1 MALLSSRDESQTRAT
16 LDIEVPAEDVE
27 RTYGAVARAFA
38 RRAALPGFRR
48 GHVPESLV
56 QQRFA
61 AEIRE
66 EVLERLLPAALSSA
80 IEEKNLSVLGHPHVE
95 NLEWNPPGPIRFSA
109 RLDLKPVVDPGDYR
123 GIPVEDVS
131 VEPSEEE
138 LSTLIDRIRESHAE
152 FHPIERR
159 AAASGDFAVAD
170 IAGRFIEILQP
181 GQNPRTFR
189 DEKLTLEVGHPD
201 SMAEINEALAGA
213 FPGETR
219 SFRKTFADD
228 FANEEFRGK
237 TVDYEVTLVA
247 LKEKRLPAFDDDFA
261 RAVAQ
266 TESAETLREKVRAN
280 LRQEKESAR
289 RRKFRRDIL
298 ETILSR
304 TSVPA
309 PEVLVE
315 SEAASALRDYA
326 RYLAANGMDP
336 KEVDWEKIRED
347 ARPGAERRV
356 REYLVLDAVAVR
368 EGISITDTELD
379 AEVKRAAVRR
389 GVEASAL
396 REQLAKNDGLEALR
410 DEMRL
415 SRALDLLISSARVLP
430 SMEPVERAGVVEEL
444 HRPSEG

>member
-1 MALLSSRDESQTRAT
+1 MVVLSSRDESQTRAV
-16 LDIEVPAEDVE
+16 LDIEVPAEDVQ
-27 RTYGAVARAFA
+27 RAWGAVARAFA
-38 RRAALPGFRR
+38 QRAALPGFRR

-61 AEIRE
+61 GEIRE

-109 RLDLKPVVDPGDYR
+109 RLDLKPAVDPGEYR

-138 LSTLIDRIRESHAE
+138 LSQVIDRIRESHAE
-152 FHPIERR
+152 FHPIEGR
-159 AAASGDFAVAD
+159 AAAAGDFAVAD
-170 IAGRFIEILQP
+170 IAGRFVEILQP

-201 SMAEINEALAGA
+201 SMAEINEALTGA
-213 FPGETR
+213 APGETR
-219 SFRKTFADD
+219 SFRRTFAED

-237 TVDYEVTLVA
+237 TVDYDVTLVA
-247 LKEKRLPAFDDDFA
+247 LKEKRLPAFDDEFA

-266 TESAETLREKVRAN
+266 TESADTLREKVRAN

-304 TSVPA
+304 TTVPA

-315 SEAASALRDYA
+315 SEVTSSLRDYA

-336 KEVDWEKIRED
+336 KEADWEKIRED

-356 REYLVLDAVAVR
+356 REYLVLDAVARR
-368 EGISITDTELD
+368 EGISVTETELD
-379 AEVKRAAVRR
+379 AEVKHAAARR
-389 GVEASAL
+389 GVEASTL
-396 REQLAKNDGLEALR
+396 REQLVKNDGLEALR

-415 SRALDLLISSARVLP
+415 SRTLDLLISSARVLP
-430 SMEPVERAGVVEEL
+430 SMEPVER
-444 HRPSEG
+444 R

>member
-1 MALLSSRDESQTRAT
+1 MVVLASRDESETRAT

-27 RTYGAVARAFA
+27 RAYGAVARAFA
-38 RRAALPGFRR
+38 QRAALPGFRR

-61 AEIRE
+61 GEIRE
-66 EVLERLLPAALSSA
+66 EVIERLLPAALTSA
-80 IEEKNLSVLGHPHVE
+80 IEEKQLSVLGHPHVE

-109 RLDLKPVVDPGDYR
+109 RLDLKPAVDPGEYR

-131 VEPSEEE
+131 VEPSVEE
-138 LSTLIDRIRESHAE
+138 LAQVLDRIRESHAE
-152 FHPIERR
+152 FHPVEGRR
-159 AAASGDFAVAD
+159 AAAGDFAVAD
-170 IAGRFIEILQP
+170 VAGRFIEILQP

-189 DEKLTLEVGHPD
+189 DEKLTLEVGHAD
-201 SMAEINEALAGA
+201 SMPEINDALTGA
-213 FPGETR
+213 LPGETR
-219 SFRKTFADD
+219 AFRKSFTDD
-228 FANEEFRGK
+228 FGHEEFRGK

-247 LKEKRLPAFDDDFA
+247 LKEKRLPEFDDDFA

-266 TESAETLREKVRAN
+266 AESADVLREKVRAN
-280 LRQEKESAR
+280 LRQEKEAAR

-315 SEAASALRDYA
+315 SEVVSSLRDYA
-326 RYLAANGMDP
+326 RYLASNGVDP
-336 KEVDWEKIRED
+336 KEADWDKLRED

-356 REYLVLDAVAVR
+356 REYLVLDAVARR
-368 EGISITDTELD
+368 EGISITETELE
-379 AEVKRAAVRR
+379 AEIKRAAARR
-389 GVEASAL
+389 GVEASEL
-396 REQLAKNDGLEALR
+396 RAQLAKNDGLDALR

-415 SRALDLLISSARVLP
+415 SRTLDLLISSARVLP
-430 SMEPVERAGVVEEL
+430 SMEPAER
-444 HRPSEG
+444 R

>member
-1 MALLSSRDESQTRAT
+1 MVVLSSRDESQTRAV

-27 RTYGAVARAFA
+27 RAWSAVARAFA
-38 RRAALPGFRR
+38 QRAALPGFRR

-56 QQRFA
+56 QQRFSG
-61 AEIRE
+61 EIRE

-80 IEEKNLSVLGHPHVE
+80 IEERNLSVLGHPHVE
-95 NLEWNPPGPIRFSA
+95 NLDWNPPGPIRFSA
-109 RLDLKPVVDPGDYR
+109 RLDLKPAIDPGEYR

-138 LSTLIDRIRESHAE
+138 LSQVIDRIRESHAE
-152 FHPIERR
+152 FHPIEGR
-159 AAASGDFAVAD
+159 AAVPGDFAVAD

-201 SMAEINEALAGA
+201 SMAEINEALTGA
-213 FPGETR
+213 APGETR
-219 SFRKTFADD
+219 SFRRTFADD

-237 TVDYEVTLVA
+237 TVDYDVTLVA

-266 TESAETLREKVRAN
+266 TESADTLREKVRAN

-304 TSVPA
+304 TTVPA

-315 SEAASALRDYA
+315 SEVTSSLRDYA

-336 KEVDWEKIRED
+336 KEADWEKIRED

-356 REYLVLDAVAVR
+356 REYLVLDTIARR
-368 EGISITDTELD
+368 EGISVTDTELD
-379 AEVKRAAVRR
+379 AEVKHAAARR
-389 GVEASAL
+389 GVEASTL
-396 REQLAKNDGLEALR
+396 REQLVKNDGLEALR

-415 SRALDLLISSARVLP
+415 SRTLDLLISSARVLP
-430 SMEPVERAGVVEEL
+430 SMEPVER
-444 HRPSEG
+444 S

>member
-1 MALLSSRDESQTRAT
+1 MVVLDSRAESETRAT

-38 RRAALPGFRR
+38 QRAAMPGFRR

-61 AEIRE
+61 GEIRE

-95 NLEWNPPGPIRFSA
+95 KLEWDPPGPIRFSA
-109 RLDLKPVVDPGDYR
+109 RLDLKPDVDPGEYR
-123 GIPVEDVS
+123 GIPVEDTA

-138 LSTLIDRIRESHAE
+138 LAQVLDRIRESHAE
-152 FHPIERR
+152 FHPVEGRR
-159 AAASGDFAVAD
+159 AAAGDFAVAD
-170 IAGRFIEILQP
+170 VAGRFIEILEP

-189 DEKLTLEVGHPD
+189 DEKLTLEVGHAD
-201 SMAEINEALAGA
+201 SMAEINEALTGA
-213 FPGETR
+213 LPGETR
-219 SFRKTFADD
+219 TFRKTFADD
-228 FANEEFRGK
+228 FANDDFRGK

-247 LKEKRLPAFDDDFA
+247 LKEKRLPEFDDDFA

-266 TESAETLREKVRAN
+266 AESADSLREKVRAN

-289 RRKFRRDIL
+289 RRKFRREIL
-298 ETILSR
+298 EAILSR
-304 TSVPA
+304 TTVPA

-315 SEAASALRDYA
+315 SEIASSLRDYA
-326 RYLAANGMDP
+326 RYLAANGVDP
-336 KEVDWEKIRED
+336 KETDWEKIRQD
-347 ARPGAERRV
+347 ARPGADRRV
-356 REYLVLDAVAVR
+356 REYLVLDAVARR
-368 EGISITDTELD
+368 EGITITDTEVD

-389 GVEASAL
+389 GVEASDL
-396 REQLAKNDGLEALR
+396 KEQLAKNDGLEALR

-430 SMEPVERAGVVEEL
+430 SMTPAEGILEPPR
-444 HRPSEG
+444 

>member
-1 MALLSSRDESQTRAT
+1 MVLLASRDESETRAT

-27 RTYGAVARAFA
+27 RAYSAVARAFT
-38 RRAALPGFRR
+38 RRAALPGFRP

-61 AEIRE
+61 GEIRE

-80 IEEKNLSVLGHPHVE
+80 IEEKKLSVLGHPHVE

-123 GIPVEDVS
+123 GIPVQDVS
-131 VEPSEEE
+131 VEPSEDDV
-138 LSTLIDRIRESHAE
+138 SQVIDRIRESHAE
-152 FHPIERR
+152 FHPIEGR
-159 AAASGDFAVAD
+159 AAATGDFAVAD
-170 IAGRFIEILQP
+170 VAGRFVEILQP

-189 DEKLTLEVGHPD
+189 DEKVMLEVGHPD
-201 SMAEINEALAGA
+201 SMAEINDALTGA
-213 FPGETR
+213 VPGGTR

-228 FANEEFRGK
+228 FANQEFRGK

-261 RAVAQ
+261 RAVGEK
-266 TESAETLREKVRAN
+266 ESADTLREKVRAN
-280 LRQEKESAR
+280 LRQERETAR
-289 RRKFRRDIL
+289 RRKFRREIL

-304 TSVPA
+304 TPVPA

-315 SEAASALRDYA
+315 SEADSALRDYA
-326 RYLAANGMDP
+326 RYLAANGIDP
-336 KEVDWEKIRED
+336 KEADWEKVRED

-356 REYLVLDAVAVR
+356 REYLVLDAVARR
-368 EGISITDTELD
+368 EGISVTDTELD
-379 AEVKRAAVRR
+379 AEVKRAALRR

-396 REQLAKNDGLEALR
+396 REQLAKNDGLDALR

-430 SMEPVERAGVVEEL
+430 SMEPVQRG
-444 HRPSEG
+444 